1 MAVKMYERKLNE
13 WWREPG
19 EKLEEATGYSG
30 LKAGSDGKNVPSVT
44 TKYSKKS
51 TSEDFGSE
59 GVNVMEKKLQKG
71 RVQEAE
77 DFEDEDFAED
87 EEFDFDD
94 EGGEDFNPEEEIP
107 GEIEDEGLMPD
118 IQITI
123 DGKPYKL
130 VPADEATMPGEDM
143 DVGMD
148 DIEAEAGDVE
158 DGLADESFEDDD
170 NFKEAVKAAF
180 KKKLEEKKAGK
191 KPVAEKKP
199 VLKKPVT
206 EKFTGEIVD
215 SGNTSDFGHH
225 LDTSFAK
232 EGEAKTG
239 KQYTPS
245 KSDSV
250 YEARRAKIKAWL
262 EKKRAERK
270 AIKEETSEI
279 EKEDTPDKT
288 IGDDFAN
295 VATNVGA
302 DPQLVERLKKIR
314 ARRAARQREAVEG
327 VQIPDENLK
336 KDLEA
341 SMEESFSFKDLM
353 SGKYGSMKE

>member
-44 TKYSKKS
+44 TKYSSKS

-77 DFEDEDFAED
+77 DFEDESFED
-87 EEFDFDD
+87 EEFEFDD
-94 EGGEDFNPEEEIP
+94 EGGEDFNPEEEMP
-107 GEIEDEGLMPD
+107 AEIEDDGIMPD

-123 DGKPYKL
+123 DGKAYKL
-130 VPADEATMPGEDM
+130 VPSDEATMPGEDM
-143 DVGMD
+143 DVGLD
-148 DIEAEAGDVE
+148 DIEAEGDDVE
-158 DGLADESFEDDD
+158 DGLADESFEDEE
-170 NFKEAVKAAF
+170 NAFKESVKAAF
-180 KKKLEEKKAGK
+180 KKKLEERKAAVAKKAAPAK
-191 KPVAEKKP
+191 APA
-199 VLKKPVT
+199 KKPVT

-215 SGNTSDFGHH
+215 DGNTSDLGHH
-225 LDTSFAK
+225 LDTGFAVD
-232 EGEAKTG
+232 GQAKTG

-295 VATNVGA
+295 TATNVGA
-302 DPQLVERLKKIR
+302 DPQLVERL
-314 ARRAARQREAVEG
+314 RRSGLGGLLESRKQLRESRF
-327 VQIPDENLK
+327 QMR
-336 KDLEA
+336 
-341 SMEESFSFKDLM
+341 S
-353 SGKYGSMKE
+353 